1 MADNTSIPIIVQG
14 NTFSLAIPLQI
25 YQVEDN
31 TMVLVD
37 YTPDPTD
44 EVSVQ
49 LKGSRRNYT
58 YTPTIDGNVANIDL
72 SGNELADNYSV
83 VVSIVKANGQ
93 RLRSFRTDQFF
104 IVESSDDLTTDDIIQ
119 GLEENVIYLNS
130 SIFVA
135 GEDGRGIE
143 SIVKTGTSGLVDAY
157 TITYT
162 DATTSTFT
170 VTNGAQGADGAG
182 ITSIDKTSTS
192 GLVDTYTITMS
203 NGTTTTFEVTNG
215 QDGHDLGLASIINNL
230 NSDSTEDAL
239 SAAMGK
245 ELGDEVFGEQGI
257 VSTNMPIS
265 QIDGYCSFT
274 ANVANNLT
282 TSDPV
287 VGINIKIRQATTLTI
302 NVYNISQKVIVR
314 EVMSATAYVAGT
326 HSIDFTTPVVLGVN
340 ELISVSVSSGNT
352 LRINN
357 TDGVGVY
364 ANGTLVAGQ
373 EVSYNLK
380 TLTRG
385 LQAKV
390 ADLET
395 NTAIVPTLK
404 DNVIGEGVVY
414 LPIGLD
420 ITSFASAA
428 NVPMYYANRL
438 ITDKKI
444 LGVRLYCLKAATD
457 SVSIGLFDYNAIA
470 VTDIKTSVSVVKG
483 LNKILFDT
491 PIYLKP
497 NQLVAV
503 KSSTT
508 YVIGQVSNVDGVVG
522 MYPCDTH
529 NYMPKYVQ
537 SYELIV
543 EDDGLMGDVAELEMI
558 STRKSWCSVGTSIT
572 HANGGNDILMG
583 YQDRVMQK
591 ISFSEFTN
599 VGVAGQA
606 IATGAKSGPV
616 PCLAAQVDT
625 VLTTVADYYTIEHG
639 INDWNRCATIGTIDD
654 FINNTGYSTFYGAW
668 RIVIDKIYTLN
679 PNAKIILITPRKA
692 YGASVFPDH
701 WWEANTAGGND
712 YYLKDYVAAVRAI
725 GEFLSLPV
733 CDWFADSNTNQY
745 NLAADSVDV
754 ALHPNDT
761 GYKKLANLL
770 VQTFKKVI
778 D

>member
-1 MADNTSIPIIVQG
+1 MAASNIPVIVQG
-14 NTFSLAIPLQI
+14 NSFSLAIPLQI
-25 YQVEDN
+25 YVIENDE
-31 TMVLVD
+31 MVLQD
-37 YTPDPTD
+37 YYPDPTD
-44 EVSVQ
+44 VISIQ
-49 LKGSRRNYT
+49 LKGDRRQYT
-58 YTPTIDGNVANIDL
+58 YTPTVDGNICNIDL

-83 VVSIVKANGQ
+83 VVSIVKADGQ

-104 IVESSDDLTTDDIIQ
+104 IVESSDDLTPADIIE

-135 GEDGRGIE
+135 GADGRGVTSIE
-143 SIVKTGTSGLVDAY
+143 KTATVGLVDTY

-162 DATTSTFT
+162 DNTTSTYQ
-170 VTNGAQGADGAG
+170 VTNGADGAQGVG
-182 ITSIDKTSTS
+182 ITSIEKTSTS
-192 GLVDTYTITMS
+192 GLVDTYTITLS
-203 NGTTTTFEVTNG
+203 NGSTSAFEVTNG
-215 QDGHDLGLASIINNL
+215 RDGHDLGLAVIVDDL
-230 NSDSTEDAL
+230 TTGGHEDAL
-239 SAAMGK
+239 SAEQGK
-245 ELGDEVFGEQGI
+245 VLGDEVFGEQEI

-265 QIDGYCSFT
+265 QIDGYCSLT
-274 ANVANNLT
+274 TNIANNLT

-287 VGINIKIRQATTLTI
+287 VGINIKVRQATTLTI
-302 NVYNISQKVIVR
+302 NLYNVSQKVVVR
-314 EVMSATAYVAGT
+314 EVMAATAYAAGT
-326 HSIDFTTPVVLGVN
+326 HSIDFTTPVELGEN
-340 ELISVSVSSGNT
+340 ELISVTVSSGNT
-352 LRINN
+352 LRLNN
-357 TDGVGVY
+357 TDGVGYY

-373 EVSYNLK
+373 EVSFNIK
-380 TLTRG
+380 TLSKG
-385 LQAKV
+385 LQTKV
-390 ADLET
+390 SDIET
-395 NTAIVPTLK
+395 KTAIVPTLK
-404 DNVIGEGVVY
+404 DDVIGKEADII
-414 LPIGLD
+414 PIGKD
-420 ITSFASAA
+420 IKSFASAT
-428 NVPMYYANRL
+428 NVTKYYANRL

-457 SVSIGLFDYNAIA
+457 SVSIGLFDYNTIS
-470 VTDIKTSVSVVKG
+470 VTDLKTSVSVVKG
-483 LNKILFDT
+483 LNTILFDA

-508 YVIGQVSNVDGVVG
+508 YVIGLVSNVDGVVG
-522 MYPCDTH
+522 MYPCDAH

-558 STRKSWCSVGTSIT
+558 PTRKSWCSVGTSIT

-591 ISFSEFTN
+591 ISFSDFTN

-625 VLTTVADYYTIEHG
+625 VLTTVADLYTIEHG

-692 YGASVFPDH
+692 YGAGVFPDH

-712 YYLKDYVAAVRAI
+712 YYLKDYVAAVKAI

-745 NLAADSVDV
+745 NLAADSIDV

-761 GYKKLANLL
+761 GYQKLANLL